1 MGFQLGDFGL
11 ALPLPAEVR
20 NLNQWANWDAGTR
33 QHWIHD
39 TEWRATTGY
48 TPPVS
53 RNTSSTHI
61 PIHNAF

>member
-11 ALPLPAEVR
+11 ALALPAEVYD
-20 NLNQWANWDAGTR
+20 LNQWANWNAATR

-39 TEWRATTGY
+39 TEWRATPGY

-53 RNTSSTHI
+53 RNTPSTCM